1 MPTMRTI
8 PNAVK
13 EYKEKDPY
21 TPVTATA
28 LRRWVKD
35 GLVASV
41 KVGRTI
47 LCNMESLDLFL
58 SGGGVVH
65 EDR

>member
-13 EYKEKDPY
+13 EYKAKDPY

-41 KVGRTI
+41 QVGRTI
-47 LCNMESLDLFL
+47 LINVESLEEFL
-58 SGGGVVH
+58 TG
-65 EDR
+65 RR